1 MWLVDT
7 SNWIVADV
15 ADRGGARRLGAMASA
30 PPDVIDAGLVASLRG
45 LEANGRALFAMRTLR
60 MFGYG
65 FLAVALVLYLDAL
78 GLDAWMI
85 GLVLTL
91 TLVGD
96 TVISLWL
103 TTHADRLGR
112 RRVLVAGSILMVV
125 AGAAFAVTDQV
136 PLLILAAT
144 IGVISPTGNEVGP
157 FLAIEQAALAQTVP
171 DERRTATFAW
181 YNLVGYVATATGALA
196 AGLLSQVLL
205 DLGLATVD
213 AYRAIVIGYAVVGV
227 AMAIGFW
234 RLGSAVEAAPAERR
248 SDDIRVLLGLHRSR
262 RVVLRLSAL
271 FSIDAFAGGFIPQSL
286 MAYWF
291 HLKFGVEPGVLGVIF
306 FGANLL
312 AAVSSLSAA
321 RIASRIGLINT
332 MVFTHLPSNVLLIL
346 VPLMPNL
353 PLAVAVLLLRFS
365 LSQMDVPTRQSYV
378 LSVVDPD
385 ERSAAAGV
393 TGIARTTGAAISPSL
408 SSVLMSNA
416 GSIALPFFLAG
427 SLKILY
433 DLLLYRDFRSHAPQA
448 PGAPPAGETMPGEP
462 PAAAG

>member
-1 MWLVDT
+1 MPPTAQPDT
-7 SNWIVADV
+7 
-15 ADRGGARRLGAMASA
+15 
-30 PPDVIDAGLVASLRG
+30 IDAGLIASLRG
-45 LEANGRALFAMRTLR
+45 LDRNSRLLFVLRTLR

-78 GLDAWMI
+78 GLDAWTI
-85 GLVLTL
+85 GIVLTL

-96 TVISLWL
+96 TVVSLWL

-112 RRVLVAGSILMVV
+112 RRVLVAGSLLMVL
-125 AGAAFAVTDQV
+125 AGVAFAVTDWV

-157 FLAIEQAALAQTVP
+157 FLAIEQAALSQTVP
-171 DERRTATFAW
+171 DARRTGTFAW
-181 YNLVGYVATATGALA
+181 YNLVGYLATASGALG

-205 DLGLATVD
+205 DRGVPAVD
-213 AYRAIVIGYAVVGV
+213 AYRAIVIGYAIIGL
-227 AMAIGFW
+227 AMALGFG
-234 RLGSAVEAAPAERR
+234 RLGDAVESPPRERR
-248 SDDIRVLLGLHRSR
+248 SDDIREILGLRRSR

-271 FSIDAFAGGFIPQSL
+271 FSLDAFAGGFIPQSL

-291 HLKFGVEPGVLGVIF
+291 HVRFGVEPGVLGLIF

-321 RIASRIGLINT
+321 RIARRIGLINT
-332 MVFTHLPSNVLLIL
+332 MVFTHLPSNILLIL
-346 VPLMPNL
+346 VPLMPTW
-353 PLAVAVLLLRFS
+353 PLAVVVLLLRFS

-378 LSVVDPD
+378 ISVVDPD

-408 SSVLMSNA
+408 SSVL
-416 GSIALPFFLAG
+416 IANPSLISLPFYLAG
-427 SLKILY
+427 GLKIVY
-433 DLLLYRDFRSHAPQA
+433 DLLLYRDFRSHAGQESSTKSA
-448 PGAPPAGETMPGEP
+448 EVGPA
-462 PAAAG
+462 